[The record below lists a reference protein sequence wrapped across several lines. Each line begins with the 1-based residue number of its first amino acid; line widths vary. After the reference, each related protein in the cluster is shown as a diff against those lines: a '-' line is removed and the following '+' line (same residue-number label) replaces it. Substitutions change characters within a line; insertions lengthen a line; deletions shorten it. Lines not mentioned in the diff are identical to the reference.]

1 MTHNTEPTG
10 PGYSPSRRKFL
21 EAINIALMG
30 AVATVIAIPF
40 VGFLLAPLFA
50 ANGKTWRAVGK
61 VSSFKVGQTVEVAF
75 TDSSPLPWAGVTGR
89 SAAWLRRD
97 SETRFIAL
105 SVNCTHLGCP
115 VMWLPDATLFMC
127 PCHGGV
133 YYEDGTNAAGPPPRP
148 LRKYPVRVVHGQVE
162 VLAGPAEIV

>member
-75 TDSSPLPWAGVTGR
+75 TDSSPLPWAGT
-89 SAAWLRRD
+89 ARRG
-97 SETRFIAL
+97 S
-105 SVNCTHLGCP
+105 S
-115 VMWLPDATLFMC
+115 
-127 PCHGGV
+127 PC
-133 YYEDGTNAAGPPPRP
+133 R
-148 LRKYPVRVVHGQVE
+148 
-162 VLAGPAEIV
+162 